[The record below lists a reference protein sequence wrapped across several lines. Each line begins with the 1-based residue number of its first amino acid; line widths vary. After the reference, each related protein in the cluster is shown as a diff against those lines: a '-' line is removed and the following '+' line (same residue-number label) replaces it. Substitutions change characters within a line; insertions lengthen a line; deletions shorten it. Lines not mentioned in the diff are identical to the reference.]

1 MAVAK
6 VIEVMG
12 EGSSIEDAVQAAANG
27 AGESVR
33 NIQNVWVKDIKAVV
47 ENGSI
52 AKYRVITKITFV
64 VGG

>member
-6 VIEVMG
+6 VIEVIG
-12 EGSSIEDAVQAAANG
+12 EGSSIENAIESAVAG
-27 AGESVR
+27 AGGSVR
-33 NIQNVWVKDIKAVV
+33 NIQNVWVQDIKGVV

-64 VGG
+64 VDG

>member
-1 MAVAK
+1 MSVAK

-12 EGSSIEDAVQAAANG
+12 EGSSIENAVDHAVSG

-33 NIQNVWVKDIKAVV
+33 NIQNVWVQDIKAVV
-47 ENGSI
+47 ENGKV
-52 AKYRVITKITFV
+52 AKYRVNTKITFV

>member
-1 MAVAK
+1 MSVAK

-12 EGSSIEDAVQAAANG
+12 EGSSIEAAVEAAVAG
-27 AGESVR
+27 AGDSVR
-33 NIQNVWVKDIKAVV
+33 NIQNVWVQDIKGVV

-52 AKYRVITKITFV
+52 SKYRVITKITFV

>member
-12 EGSSIEDAVQAAANG
+12 EGSSIEAAVDSAVAG

-33 NIQNVWVKDIKAVV
+33 NIQNVWVQDIKAVV
-47 ENGSI
+47 ENGNVS
-52 AKYRVITKITFV
+52 KYRVNTKITFV

>member
-12 EGSSIEDAVQAAANG
+12 EGSSIETAVDAAVAG

-33 NIQNVWVKDIKAVV
+33 NIQNVWVQDIKAVV
-47 ENGSI
+47 DDG
-52 AKYRVITKITFV
+52 KVDRYRVATKITFV
-64 VGG
+64 VD